1 MDDDFDYVR
10 AGARLLGRD
19 MAQVLSDA
27 AIEAVRHILQTET
40 TEGDKY
46 PLVEDMS
53 RGEPGEVLQENIQLL
68 RKLEQGIA
76 DVVETR

>member
-27 AIEAVRHILQTET
+27 AIEVVRNILQTET
-40 TEGDKY
+40 TVGYKY

-53 RGEPGEVLQENIQLL
+53 RGEPGEVLQENILLL
-68 RKLEQGIA
+68 RKLEQGIV
-76 DVVETR
+76 DVVEAR